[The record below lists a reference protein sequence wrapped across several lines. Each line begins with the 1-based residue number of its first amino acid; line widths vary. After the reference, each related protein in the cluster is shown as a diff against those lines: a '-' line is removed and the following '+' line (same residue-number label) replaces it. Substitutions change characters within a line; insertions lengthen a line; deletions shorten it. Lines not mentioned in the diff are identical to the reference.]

1 MAIRSKT
8 RKPLELFE
16 PFLFIH
22 AFSAIPTDFYSL
34 AIAFLMAPK
43 KAVNWIPID
52 ACNFVHSLNMFV
64 IMCSVCTK
72 RDKTRHNELNIP
84 EQKKRKIRIGQK
96 LKCLIA
102 SEKSIHTL
110 FILFVQHFSF
120 GWIICLVKLKRKILL
135 DLEMN
140 RKGKS
145 QAQEEKF

>member
-1 MAIRSKT
+1 MHVI
-8 RKPLELFE
+8 
-16 PFLFIH
+16 
-22 AFSAIPTDFYSL
+22 
-34 AIAFLMAPK
+34 
-43 KAVNWIPID
+43 
-52 ACNFVHSLNMFV
+52 FVHSFNMFV
-64 IMCSVCTK
+64 IMCVVCTK

-120 GWIICLVKLKRKILL
+120 GWIICLVKLNKKIFS

-140 RKGKS
+140 GKG